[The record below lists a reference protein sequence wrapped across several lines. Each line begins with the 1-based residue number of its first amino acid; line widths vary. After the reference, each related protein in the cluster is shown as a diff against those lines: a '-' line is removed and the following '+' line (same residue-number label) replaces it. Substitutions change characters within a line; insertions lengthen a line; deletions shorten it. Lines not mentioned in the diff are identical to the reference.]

1 MNASKY
7 RHSISLLL
15 IAFVVTGCG
24 RDMDDL
30 DAYVIETLAK
40 DGGVI
45 AKLPEIKPYDVFV
58 YNADID
64 DLRSPFV
71 PDVDSSARGSVN
83 NGTSPDRDR
92 SREFLEQYSLDTMR
106 MVGTLLLEDTYYGLV
121 QDSDGLIH
129 RVVPG
134 NYMGQN
140 DGRVVNIN
148 EAEIELIEII
158 SDGLGGYIEREAGI
172 GLAD

>member
-7 RHSISLLL
+7 RYLISLLL

-45 AKLPEIKPYDVFV
+45 EKLPEIKPYDVFV
-58 YNADID
+58 YNADTD
-64 DLRSPFV
+64 GLRSPFV
-71 PDVDSSARGSVN
+71 PDVDSSARGSAN
-83 NGTSPDRDR
+83 NGTRPDRDR

-106 MVGTLLLEDTYYGLV
+106 MVGTLLLADTYYGLV

-134 NYMGQN
+134 NYLGQN
-140 DGRVVNIN
+140 DGRVVSIN
-148 EAEIELIEII
+148 EAQIELIEII

>member
-7 RHSISLLL
+7 RHLISLLL
-15 IAFVVTGCG
+15 IAFVVTGCS

-45 AKLPEIKPYDVFV
+45 EKLPEIKPYDVFV

-71 PDVDSSARGSVN
+71 PDLDSSARGSVN

-92 SREFLEQYSLDTMR
+92 SRR
-106 MVGTLLLEDTYYGLV
+106 
-121 QDSDGLIH
+121 
-129 RVVPG
+129 
-134 NYMGQN
+134 
-140 DGRVVNIN
+140 
-148 EAEIELIEII
+148 
-158 SDGLGGYIEREAGI
+158 
-172 GLAD
+172 

>member
-1 MNASKY
+1 MNASKCKQL
-7 RHSISLLL
+7 ISLLL
-15 IAFVVTGCG
+15 IAFIATGCS

-30 DAYVIETLAK
+30 DAYVIETLAE

-45 AKLPEIKPYDVFV
+45 KPLPEIKPYDVFI
-58 YNADID
+58 YNADAD
-64 DLRSPFV
+64 GLRSPFV
-71 PDVDSSARGSVN
+71 PDVDTSASAAANSMR
-83 NGTSPDRDR
+83 PDRDR

-106 MVGTLLLEDTYYGLV
+106 MVGTLLLADTYYGLV

-134 NYMGQN
+134 NYLGQN
-140 DGRVVNIN
+140 DGRVVNIS
-148 EAEIELIEII
+148 EAQIELIEII
-158 SDGLGGYIEREAGI
+158 SDGLGGYIERVAGI